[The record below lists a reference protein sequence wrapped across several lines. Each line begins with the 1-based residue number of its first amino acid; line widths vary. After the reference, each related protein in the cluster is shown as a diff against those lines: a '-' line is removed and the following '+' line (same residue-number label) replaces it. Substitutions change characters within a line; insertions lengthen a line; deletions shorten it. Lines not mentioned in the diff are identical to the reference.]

1 MVHLR
6 EETELGPYEIE
17 RFFNPLN
24 NTTESKG
31 KKVQPLSQ
39 EWKRKL
45 YN

>member
-31 KKVQPLSQ
+31 KKSTTSFSGMEKKAL
-39 EWKRKL
+39 
-45 YN
+45 